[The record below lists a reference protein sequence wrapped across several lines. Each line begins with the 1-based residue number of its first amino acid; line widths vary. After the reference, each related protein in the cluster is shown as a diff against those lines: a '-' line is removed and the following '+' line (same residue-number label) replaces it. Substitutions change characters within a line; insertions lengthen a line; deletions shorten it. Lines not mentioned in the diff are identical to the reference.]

1 MKILTQIGRILTG
14 LLFVFSGFVKG
25 IDPMGTAFKLED
37 YFTAF
42 GAGFLE
48 NLALP
53 LAIILCL
60 IEFVT
65 GMMLLTGSFVRLA
78 SWMAALFM
86 ALFTPLTLV
95 LAIFNPVSD
104 CGCFGDA
111 ILLTNWQTFF
121 KNIAITL
128 LVVFV
133 FIRRD
138 DRTGTLS
145 VRSGLIATLAFSF
158 LFLLFMRYN
167 LAYLPVIDFRP
178 YKVGTNLPEAMSVPP
193 DAEGDRYDIRFIYEK
208 DGLKKEFTLKDY
220 PADDTTW
227 KFVDQ
232 KSVLISRGYVPPIH
246 DFTLVDG
253 QGVDM
258 TEQVTGSEG
267 DVMLMIARKL
277 DKSDRDGLMKGFDL
291 GIALQQQGKKFY
303 LVTATPSEEA
313 RSLTTAIN
321 TLFADEVTL
330 KTVIRSN
337 PGFVLLHNGTI
348 VAEWSYRGLP
358 DKEEFSG
365 DLNALAL
372 KNIKQK
378 NINLIIISTLLAIF
392 LFVAITLPL
401 RLPGLDRQETQNLN
415 NNPS

>member
-60 IEFVT
+60 VEFVT

-111 ILLTNWQTFF
+111 ILLTN
-121 KNIAITL
+121 
-128 LVVFV
+128 FV

-138 DRTGTLS
+138 DRTCTLS
-145 VRSGLIATLAFSF
+145 VRPGLIATLAFSF

-193 DAEGDRYDIRFIYEK
+193 DAEADRYDIRFIYEK

-253 QGVDM
+253 LDVDM

-313 RSLTTAIN
+313 RSLTTGIN

-392 LFVAITLPL
+392 LFVAITLPF
-401 RLPGLDRQETQNLN
+401 RLADRDRQETQNLN

>member
-1 MKILTQIGRILTG
+1 MKVLTQIGRILTG

-42 GAGFLE
+42 GAAFLDD
-48 NLALP
+48 LALP

-60 IEFVT
+60 VEFVT

-121 KNIAITL
+121 KNIGITL
-128 LVVFV
+128 LVVFI
-133 FIRRD
+133 FIRRE

-145 VRSGLIATLAFSF
+145 VRSGLIATLAFSS
-158 LFLLFMRYN
+158 LFLVFMRYN

-178 YKVGTNLPEAMSVPP
+178 YKIGTNLPEAMSVPP
-193 DAEGDRYDIRFIYEK
+193 DAEADRYDIRFIYEK
-208 DGLKKEFTLKDY
+208 DGLKKEFTLNDY

-253 QGVDM
+253 QGADM
-258 TEQVTGSEG
+258 TDQVTGGEG

-291 GIALQQQGKKFY
+291 GKALQNEGKKFY
-303 LVTATPSEEA
+303 IVTATPSEEA
-313 RSLTTAIN
+313 RSLTTGFN
-321 TLFADEVTL
+321 PLFADEVTL
-330 KTVIRSN
+330 KTIIRSD

-365 DLNALAL
+365 DLNAMA
-372 KNIKQK
+372 IKTIMEK

-392 LFVAITLPL
+392 LIIALTLPL
-401 RLPGLDRQETQNLN
+401 RLTGRDEKEIQNLN

>member
-1 MKILTQIGRILTG
+1 MKVLTQISRILTG

-42 GAGFLE
+42 RAGFLDD
-48 NLALP
+48 LALP

-65 GMMLLTGSFVRLA
+65 GMMLLTGSLVRLA

-111 ILLTNWQTFF
+111 IVLTNWQTFF
-121 KNIAITL
+121 KNIVITL

-133 FIRRD
+133 FVRRD

-145 VRSGLIATLAFSF
+145 VRAGLNATLAFSF

-167 LAYLPVIDFRP
+167 LAFLPVIDFRP
-178 YKVGTNLPEAMSVPP
+178 YKVGTNIPEAMSVPP
-193 DAEGDRYDIRFIYEK
+193 DAEADRYDIRFIYEK
-208 DGLKKEFTLKDY
+208 DGIQKEFTLNDY

-246 DFTLVDG
+246 DFTLVNG
-253 QGVDM
+253 QGADM
-258 TEQVTGSEG
+258 TEQVTGSAG

-277 DKSDRDGLMKGFDL
+277 DKSDRDGLMKGYDL
-291 GIALQQQGKKFY
+291 GLKLQTEGKKFY
-303 LVTATPSEEA
+303 IVTATPAEEA
-313 RSLTTAIN
+313 MSMTAGFN
-321 TLFADEVTL
+321 VLHADEVTL
-330 KTVIRSN
+330 KTVIRSD

-348 VAEWSYRGLP
+348 IAEWSYHGLP
-358 DKEEFSG
+358 DKEEFTG
-365 DLNALAL
+365 DLNAMAL
-372 KNIKQK
+372 KNNNQK
-378 NINLIIISTLLAIF
+378 NINLILISTLLAIS
-392 LFVAITLPL
+392 LIVAITLPL
-401 RLPGLDRQETQNLN
+401 RLAGGEKSEIQNLN
-415 NNPS
+415 KNPS

>member
-1 MKILTQIGRILTG
+1 MKTLTQIGRILTG

-60 IEFVT
+60 VEFVT
-65 GMMLLTGSFVRLA
+65 GMMLLTGSFVRVA

-128 LVVFV
+128 LVVFI

-145 VRSGLIATLAFSF
+145 VRSSTGATVGFGL

-178 YKVGTNLPEAMSVPP
+178 YKTGTNLREAMSVPP
-193 DAEGDRYDIRFIYEK
+193 DAEADRYDIRFIYEK
-208 DGLKKEFTLKDY
+208 DGLKKEFTLNDY

-246 DFTLVDG
+246 DFTLVDAN
-253 QGVDM
+253 GVDM

-267 DVMLMIARKL
+267 DVLLMIARQL
-277 DKSDRDGLMKGFDL
+277 EKSDRDGLMKGFDL
-291 GIALQQQGKKFY
+291 GQALQQQGKKFY
-303 LVTATPSEEA
+303 VLTATPSGEA
-313 RSLTTAIN
+313 GSLTAGLTP
-321 TLFADEVTL
+321 LFADEVTL
-330 KTVIRSN
+330 KTVIRSD

-358 DKEEFSG
+358 DKEKFSG
-365 DLNALAL
+365 DLNVMALR
-372 KNIKQK
+372 NSMQK

-392 LFVAITLPL
+392 LIIAITLPL
-401 RLPGLDRQETQNLN
+401 RMANREKEEIQNLN
-415 NNPS
+415 KKTS

>member
-1 MKILTQIGRILTG
+1 MKVLTQISRILTG

-42 GAGFLE
+42 SAGFLDD
-48 NLALP
+48 LALP

-65 GMMLLTGSFVRLA
+65 GMMLLTGSLVRLA

-111 ILLTNWQTFF
+111 IVLTNWQTFF
-121 KNIAITL
+121 KNIVITL

-145 VRSGLIATLAFSF
+145 ARAGLNATLAFSF

-167 LAYLPVIDFRP
+167 LAFLPVIDFRP
-178 YKVGTNLPEAMSVPP
+178 YKVGTNIPEAMSVPP
-193 DAEGDRYDIRFIYEK
+193 DAEADRYDIRFIYEK
-208 DGLKKEFTLKDY
+208 DGFQKEFTLNDY

-232 KSVLISRGYVPPIH
+232 KSVLISRGYVPPID
-246 DFTLVDG
+246 DFTLIDG

-258 TEQVTGSEG
+258 TEQVTGSVG

-277 DKSDRDGLMKGFDL
+277 DKSDRDGLMKGYDL
-291 GIALQQQGKKFY
+291 GVELQSKGRKFY
-303 LVTATPSEEA
+303 IVTATPAEEA
-313 RSLTTAIN
+313 MSMTTGFN
-321 TLFADEVTL
+321 VLHADEVTL
-330 KTVIRSN
+330 KTVIRSD

-348 VAEWSYRGLP
+348 IAEWSYHGLP
-358 DKEEFSG
+358 DKEEFTG
-365 DLNALAL
+365 DLNAMAL
-372 KNIKQK
+372 RNNKQVS
-378 NINLIIISTLLAIF
+378 INLIIISTLLAIS
-392 LFVAITLPL
+392 LIVAITLPL
-401 RLPGLDRQETQNLN
+401 RLAGREKEEIQNLN
-415 NNPS
+415 KKP

>member
-1 MKILTQIGRILTG
+1 
-14 LLFVFSGFVKG
+14 
-25 IDPMGTAFKLED
+25 
-37 YFTAF
+37 
-42 GAGFLE
+42 
-48 NLALP
+48 
-53 LAIILCL
+53 
-60 IEFVT
+60 
-65 GMMLLTGSFVRLA
+65 MMLLTGSFVRLA

-193 DAEGDRYDIRFIYEK
+193 DAEADRYDIRFIYEK

-253 QGVDM
+253 LGVDM

-313 RSLTTAIN
+313 RSLTTGIN

-330 KTVIRSN
+330 KTVIRSD

-401 RLPGLDRQETQNLN
+401 RLAGLDRQETQNLN

>member
-1 MKILTQIGRILTG
+1 MKILTQVSRILTG

-42 GAGFLE
+42 RVGFLDD
-48 NLALP
+48 LALP

-60 IEFVT
+60 VEFIT

-95 LAIFNPVSD
+95 LALFNPVAD

-111 ILLTNWQTFF
+111 IVLTNWQTFF
-121 KNIAITL
+121 KNIVITL

-138 DRTGTLS
+138 DRTAVLPLWPGLS
-145 VRSGLIATLAFSF
+145 ATVAISI
-158 LFLLFMRYN
+158 LFLLFMWYN

-178 YKVGTNLPEAMSVPP
+178 YKVGTNLQEAMSVPP
-193 DAEGDRYDIRFIYEK
+193 DAEADRYDIRFIYEK
-208 DGLKKEFTLKDY
+208 DGLQKEFTLSDY

-227 KFVDQ
+227 KFIDQ

-253 QGVDM
+253 QRIDM
-258 TEQVTGSEG
+258 TDQITGSEG
-267 DVMLMIARKL
+267 DVMLMTVRKM
-277 DKSDRDGLMKGFDL
+277 DKSDRDGLAKGYDL
-291 GIALQQQGKKFY
+291 GTEFKAAGKRFY
-303 LVTATPSEEA
+303 IVTATPPEEA
-313 RSLTTAIN
+313 MALTEGIN
-321 TLFADEVTL
+321 ALFADEVTL
-330 KTVIRSN
+330 KTIIRSD

-348 VAEWSYRGLP
+348 IAEWSSKGVP
-358 DKEEFSG
+358 DNQEFTG

-372 KNIKQK
+372 KYNRQK

-392 LFVAITLPL
+392 LIVAITLPL
-401 RLPGLDRQETQNLN
+401 RLGKTKNQEA
-415 NNPS
+415 